1 MVDRKFNCTDLV
13 QGVVE
18 GLILRYQ
25 VRSFRGLVGSQGFIG
40 TVGRF
45 PWLALVDFAEMSCC
59 SCLSAGR
66 GLGQDAS
73 ICPAGMLNP
82 AG

>member
-1 MVDRKFNCTDLV
+1 MDSPAKIAPCCLSKALSSSLIRNSIVVDKKFNCTDLV

-40 TVGRF
+40 TVG
-45 PWLALVDFAEMSCC
+45 
-59 SCLSAGR
+59 
-66 GLGQDAS
+66 
-73 ICPAGMLNP
+73 
-82 AG
+82 